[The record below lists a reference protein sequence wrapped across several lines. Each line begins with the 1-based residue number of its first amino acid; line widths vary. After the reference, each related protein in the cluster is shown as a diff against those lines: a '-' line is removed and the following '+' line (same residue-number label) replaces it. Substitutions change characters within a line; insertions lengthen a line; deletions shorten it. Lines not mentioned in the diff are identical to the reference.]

1 MEVIHQCIFLIKNK
15 KFNEAKKILNDV
27 TTTIQLDAKWNLLG
41 IIESELKNYSDSV
54 IYFKKALK
62 ISPNNTIYNFNLGIA
77 LEKNLKIAKSI
88 QQLKICIKKNHQVID
103 CLISISNQLINKK
116 KLNFALQILLKSKIN
131 DVRINYNIA
140 FIYNLLNEI
149 NLAKQNILRSLDIN
163 SKNIES
169 LFLYAE
175 ILKKDYN
182 YDDAI
187 VIYKKIIDI
196 NPKHELSILNL
207 ANTYGRLD
215 KYYES
220 IKNYKYLLKL
230 NKNNK
235 DALLFLTQ
243 LYLKKNTVNKSKLE
257 NFEQRFNQYKDAV
270 PYLYDKTKQW
280 NGEFVNTLLIWGEQG
295 IGDHIF
301 FSKYLLE
308 TCQLAKKILFQ
319 TDRRLINL
327 FQNFFTKNNIY
338 NIEILD
344 IKKKVENYNAQAP
357 IGSLLT
363 ILKKKPFADSKFNK
377 LLESDKSL
385 INNFSHKIN
394 KQDLNIGISW
404 KSLNNNENYRNI
416 NLTLIFDYFKNLSNI
431 KFHNLQ
437 FGYSENEINNGSS
450 NHKLTIWKEIDYT
463 NDLDSVAALIE
474 NMDYVLTVQNTVA
487 HMSCALQ
494 KKTLLLA
501 PLGARWYWGSN
512 DIDKWYGS
520 AQIFRQHKLLDWS
533 YPLKMLVSFIE
544 DERKK

>member
-27 TTTIQLDAKWNLLG
+27 TTAVQLDTKWNLLG

-175 ILKKDYN
+175 ILKKDYH

-301 FSKYLLE
+301 FFKVFTRNMPISK
-308 TCQLAKKILFQ
+308 K
-319 TDRRLINL
+319 
-327 FQNFFTKNNIY
+327 NF
-338 NIEILD
+338 
-344 IKKKVENYNAQAP
+344 
-357 IGSLLT
+357 
-363 ILKKKPFADSKFNK
+363 
-377 LLESDKSL
+377 
-385 INNFSHKIN
+385 
-394 KQDLNIGISW
+394 IS
-404 KSLNNNENYRNI
+404 NR
-416 NLTLIFDYFKNLSNI
+416 
-431 KFHNLQ
+431 
-437 FGYSENEINNGSS
+437 
-450 NHKLTIWKEIDYT
+450 
-463 NDLDSVAALIE
+463 
-474 NMDYVLTVQNTVA
+474 
-487 HMSCALQ
+487 
-494 KKTLLLA
+494 
-501 PLGARWYWGSN
+501 
-512 DIDKWYGS
+512 
-520 AQIFRQHKLLDWS
+520 
-533 YPLKMLVSFIE
+533 
-544 DERKK
+544 